1 MRFGTQD
8 QAFFPTD
15 IKEKFQFIK
24 ELGFETYEIDGNL
37 LVEHV
42 EEVKEAM
49 KETGILVETACNGYD
64 GWIGDFI
71 EERRLRGIEQ
81 ISDILRALA
90 EVGGKGIVVPAAWG
104 MFTYRL
110 PPMVSPRSQAGDF
123 KAVSDSLI
131 QLEKIAAETGTKIY
145 LVSLN

>member
-90 EVGGKGIVVPAAWG
+90 EVGGKGIV
-104 MFTYRL
+104 RL
-110 PPMVSPRSQAGDF
+110 GACLPIVYHRWFLQEV
-123 KAVSDSLI
+123 KLVILK
-131 QLEKIAAETGTKIY
+131 QLVT
-145 LVSLN
+145 L

>member
-49 KETGILVETACNGYD
+49 KETGI
-64 GWIGDFI
+64 
-71 EERRLRGIEQ
+71 
-81 ISDILRALA
+81 
-90 EVGGKGIVVPAAWG
+90 
-104 MFTYRL
+104 
-110 PPMVSPRSQAGDF
+110 
-123 KAVSDSLI
+123 
-131 QLEKIAAETGTKIY
+131 
-145 LVSLN
+145 

>member
-49 KETGILVETACNGYD
+49 KETGILVETACK
-64 GWIGDFI
+64 W
-71 EERRLRGIEQ
+71 LRWV
-81 ISDILRALA
+81 DR
-90 EVGGKGIVVPAAWG
+90 
-104 MFTYRL
+104 
-110 PPMVSPRSQAGDF
+110 
-123 KAVSDSLI
+123 
-131 QLEKIAAETGTKIY
+131 
-145 LVSLN
+145 